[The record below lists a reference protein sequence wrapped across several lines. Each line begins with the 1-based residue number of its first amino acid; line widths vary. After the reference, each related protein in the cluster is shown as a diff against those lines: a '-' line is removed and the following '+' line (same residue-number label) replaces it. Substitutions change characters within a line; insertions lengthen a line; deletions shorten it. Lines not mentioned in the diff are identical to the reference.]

1 MEVINLIDDLDSSDP
16 SNKHSNSLIQDN
28 TNASAIVK
36 KKKIKSKNSK
46 TKSNPQASVD
56 RKSADIELLIK
67 ERKNRNSCSI
77 CREVGDLI
85 LCDNCPKSF
94 HLDCL
99 KLKENDIPKGNWYC
113 INCV

>member
-1 MEVINLIDDLDSSDP
+1 MEVINLIDDINSSNP
-16 SNKHSNSLIQDN
+16 SNKSNNSFNQENLN
-28 TNASAIVK
+28 TSVIVK
-36 KKKIKSKNSK
+36 KKKIKSKKSQ
-46 TKSNPQASVD
+46 TKSNIQASVD
-56 RKSADIELLIK
+56 SQNADMEQIR

-94 HLDCL
+94 HFNCL
-99 KLKENDIPKGNWYC
+99 KLKKNEIPEGNWYC